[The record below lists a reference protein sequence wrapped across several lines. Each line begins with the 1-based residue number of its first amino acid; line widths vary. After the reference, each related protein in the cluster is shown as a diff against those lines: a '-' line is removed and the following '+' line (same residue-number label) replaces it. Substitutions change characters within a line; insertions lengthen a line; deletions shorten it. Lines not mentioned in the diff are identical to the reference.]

1 MHSMSNCHQKNRNAT
16 RAIRRIAGLVLAAN
30 LFAVLPVAFGRDA
43 ARPCERKGVARRD
56 VDAMHAVGIR
66 WVVLTPNVWQER
78 YCSTRQ
84 FADFEKSIS
93 DFELVDI
100 IDYIHGKGMR
110 VQLRPMLECHDGTGR
125 DGVIVGED
133 ASRVSGRVR
142 GYCRAWFD
150 AMRARS
156 VWYARL
162 AERTKCDMYCLD
174 SEFDRFI
181 DRNDE
186 WKSVVAAV
194 RKVYSG
200 PVTSCHTI
208 HIGPFDWE
216 KVVSDKSHWFYDL
229 DVLSISAYVPA
240 RPQGCTNDLSVADMM
255 ANLAPLRD
263 KLRRVAKIYGKPMMF
278 GECGCGECAWPFVCP
293 STRNGGGSPP
303 LLQGAE
309 PAMKEICE
317 KVQLLGKNN
326 NCASGAPRA
335 RPSACAATGE
345 RPSGLQVRV
354 AWRCGI
360 WYHYHQMM
368 RRLCFESMGRK
379 ALVRRGRS
387 RMGAF
392 AHGSNPPPPI
402 N

>member
-1 MHSMSNCHQKNRNAT
+1 MSIQQT
-16 RAIRRIAGLVLAAN
+16 AGLVFTNLLAVFSVAAEVPRGFQTGMTWG
-30 LFAVLPVAFGRDA
+30 FAAKPGFFASD
-43 ARPCERKGVARRD
+43 EARRD

-66 WVVLTPNVWQER
+66 WIVLTPNVWQER

-84 FADFEKSIS
+84 FADFEKSIP
-93 DFELVDI
+93 DFELMDI

-181 DRNDE
+181 DRNGE

-208 HIGPFDWE
+208 HIGLFDWE

-240 RPQGCTNDLSVADMM
+240 RPQGCTNDLSVTDMM

-263 KLRRVAKIYGKPMMF
+263 TLRRVAKIYGKPLMF
-278 GECGCGECAWPFVCP
+278 GECGCGPRRYQASAPAGCDAREPIDGREQATYYEAFIRTFKDEPWCHGFYWWRWNAHSLADPTATVDADAVSAPGLSFVP
-293 STRNGGGSPP
+293 QPETVEVLRRYY
-303 LLQGAE
+303 
-309 PAMKEICE
+309 KELN
-317 KVQLLGKNN
+317 Q
-326 NCASGAPRA
+326 R
-335 RPSACAATGE
+335 
-345 RPSGLQVRV
+345 
-354 AWRCGI
+354 
-360 WYHYHQMM
+360 
-368 RRLCFESMGRK
+368 
-379 ALVRRGRS
+379 
-387 RMGAF
+387 
-392 AHGSNPPPPI
+392 
-402 N
+402 